1 MKIIVTIIILILL
14 SNCSKPKVV
23 LLCGDHACINKSE
36 AEQYF
41 EENLTIEVKI
51 VDKKIKKRIDLV
63 QLNLSENTNGKRNV
77 NIVSKNNT
85 NKEIKTLSNEE
96 ISIIKKSLKNKKQ
109 EKKLAKKVIVNKDI
123 EKQTKSTS
131 LKKIKPKK
139 TIKNSKKNVN
149 NDQKEVFD
157 VCKIL
162 KKCSIDEISRYL
174 LNEGKNKDF
183 PDITARQ

>member
-1 MKIIVTIIILILL
+1 MKIVISILILIIL

-23 LLCGDHACINKSE
+23 LLCGDHVCVNKSE

-51 VDKKIKKRIDLV
+51 VDKKIKNEVDLV
-63 QLNLSENTNGKRNV
+63 QLNLLGKTNGKRNV
-77 NIVSKNNT
+77 NIFSKNNS
-85 NKEIKTLSNEE
+85 NKVIKVLSNEE
-96 ISIIKKSLKNKKQ
+96 KSKIKKSLRNKKD
-109 EKKLAKKVIVNKDI
+109 EKKLAKKVILNGDI
-123 EKQTKSTS
+123 DTKTKSSS

-139 TIKNSKKNVN
+139 SINNSKINVN
-149 NDQKEVFD
+149 KEQNEVFD